1 MAGKQGF
8 RRRYKQARRE
18 LGMLALKT
26 FAPSLLRVLA
36 RSWRVEI
43 QGEEHRL
50 AIAERAG
57 YIVWMWHGRM
67 LIGLSLFSDRGG
79 VRVLVSPS
87 RDGDLAQELLLASG
101 FKTLRGSSSR
111 GGANAVREM
120 LGHLDRGEG
129 LVITPDGPRGPRH
142 STKPGLAWM
151 ARTTGFPILP
161 LGMVADRA
169 WHAASWDHFTV
180 PKPRARVVARFGPA
194 LAVPPDADDA
204 ELARITAELRESTI
218 RLEREAFAHLGV
230 AQDWTDDEVRSKAS
244 GSVDGAAARTDGR

>member
-1 MAGKQGF
+1 MAVKQSF
-8 RRRYKQARRE
+8 RRRYKQVRRE
-18 LGMLALKT
+18 AGMVALKT
-26 FAPSLLRVLA
+26 FAPSVLRRLA
-36 RSWRVEI
+36 ASWRVEI
-43 QGEEHRL
+43 QGEEHRT

-111 GGANAVREM
+111 GGAQAVREM
-120 LGHLDRGEG
+120 LGHLERGEG

-169 WHAASWDHFTV
+169 WHAASWDRFTV
-180 PKPRARVVARFGPA
+180 PKWGARVVARFGPSIT
-194 LAVPPDADDA
+194 VPPDADDA
-204 ELARITAELRESTI
+204 EMERITRELRARSIE
-218 RLEREAFAHLGV
+218 LEREAFAHLGV
-230 AQDWTDDEVRSKAS
+230 EPDWTDDDVRP
-244 GSVDGAAARTDGR
+244 VR

>member
-26 FAPSLLRVLA
+26 FAPALLRALA

-43 QGEEHRL
+43 QGEEHRH
-50 AIAERAG
+50 AIAGRAG

-169 WHAASWDHFTV
+169 WHAASWDLFTV

-194 LAVPPDADDA
+194 VSVPPDADD
-204 ELARITAELRESTI
+204 EEVARITDTLRGSAI
-218 RLEREAFAHLGV
+218 RLEREAFEHLRV
-230 AQDWTDDEVRSKAS
+230 APDWQEQEACPPR
-244 GSVDGAAARTDGR
+244 

>member
-1 MAGKQGF
+1 MAVRQSL
-8 RRRYKQARRE
+8 RRRYKQVRRE
-18 LGMLALKT
+18 AGMVALKT
-26 FAPSLLRVLA
+26 FAPSVLRRLA
-36 RSWRVEI
+36 RSWQVEI
-43 QGEEHRL
+43 QGEEHRT

-87 RDGDLAQELLLASG
+87 RDGDLAQELLLAAG

-111 GGANAVREM
+111 GGAQAVREM

-169 WHAASWDHFTV
+169 WHAASWDRFTV
-180 PKPRARVVARFGPA
+180 PKWGARVEARFGPSVT
-194 LAVPPDADDA
+194 VPPDADEA
-204 ELARITAELRESTI
+204 RMERITRELRERTI
-218 RLEREAFAHLGV
+218 QLEREAFEHLGV
-230 AQDWTDDEVRSKAS
+230 EPDWTGDDLRPT
-244 GSVDGAAARTDGR
+244 G